1 MDVLAAK
8 QLKGM
13 GRLSEAMLG
22 EKAKRYIPSSLRGC
36 GDIRCLTAGR
46 PGDAVLLCPS
56 GALWTPCSQEG
67 GGRETPVMP

>member
-13 GRLSEAMLG
+13 GRLSEAVLG
-22 EKAKRYIPSSLRGC
+22 EGKAIHPIILEAVGRHSMPHSG
-36 GDIRCLTAGR
+36 GR

-67 GGRETPVMP
+67 GGRETPVMA